1 VAIAAL
7 QDVWKTYWMGE
18 NRIDALRQVHLQ
30 MDRGDMIAVM
40 GPSGSGKSTLL
51 NILGCLDKPS
61 AGAYLLG
68 GEDVS
73 GLSDDA
79 LSEIRASRIGFV
91 FQSYHLIPQ
100 LTVAENIEVPLSYQG
115 LSERDSYSRAVELA
129 EEVGLSHRLRH
140 LPTEL
145 SGGQCQRVAIARALA
160 SKPLIVLADEP
171 TGNLDSHTGAEILDL
186 IVTLNRGGTTI
197 ILVTHDPQVA
207 AVAHRTVHMIDGRLT
222 DGAP

>member
-1 VAIAAL
+1 
-7 QDVWKTYWMGE
+7 
-18 NRIDALRQVHLQ
+18 
-30 MDRGDMIAVM
+30 MIAVM

-222 DGAP
+222 DGTP